1 MPLLTIEN
9 LPGAVLEVSAGT
21 TLLAALH
28 GAGFDWMHACGG
40 RGRCTSCRVQV
51 RAGGAC
57 LGPPTAAEVRYRTA
71 GRLAPDERLACQAR
85 LPAGE
90 GRGRVPVATQLP
102 HQRYDG

>member
-9 LPGAVLEVSAGT
+9 LPGAVLEVSTGS

-40 RGRCTSCRVQV
+40 RGRCTTCRVQV
-51 RAGGAC
+51 RAGAEC
-57 LGPPTAAEVRYRTA
+57 LAPLTAAENRYRAA
-71 GRLAPDERLACQAR
+71 GRLHPDERLACQAR
-85 LPAGE
+85 LPAGAV
-90 GRGRVPVATQLP
+90 RGRVPEATQLP